1 MVTQII
7 GDMTEPQYWEMLIKK
22 SVSRYLLLDMLGRRP
37 MYGYEV
43 AKEIETCCDGW
54 CKPTPG
60 MIYPAIKDMVADGY
74 IECTEDTIGGR
85 VRKICHL
92 TDKGR
97 QALLAAA
104 EVWGSVLPY
113 LTESVREV
121 TTGTISENAG
131 CVATECCSQVESL
144 S

>member
-1 MVTQII
+1 MTTLAI
-7 GDMTEPQYWEMLIKK
+7 GDMTEPHYWEMLIKK

-121 TTGTISENAG
+121 TTGTISDEAG
-131 CVATECCSQVESL
+131 CDAVEWCTEVESL
-144 S
+144 N

>member
-1 MVTQII
+1 MVTQTI
-7 GDMTEPQYWEMLIKK
+7 GDMTTAPYWEMLIKK
-22 SVSRYLLLDMLGRRP
+22 SVSRYLFLDMLARRP
-37 MYGYEV
+37 MYGYEI
-43 AKEIETCCDGW
+43 AREIETCCDGW

-92 TDKGR
+92 THKGR
-97 QALLAAA
+97 EALSAAA

-113 LTESVREV
+113 LTESVRDV
-121 TTGTISENAG
+121 KSGVISDEAG
-131 CVATECCSQVESL
+131 CASVECCSEIESQ

>member
-1 MVTQII
+1 MATQTIA
-7 GDMTEPQYWEMLIKK
+7 DMTEPQYWEMLIKK
-22 SVSRYLLLDMLGRRP
+22 SVSRYLLLDMLARRP

-43 AKEIETCCDGW
+43 AKEIESCCDGW

-104 EVWGSVLPY
+104 ETWGSVLPY
-113 LTESVREV
+113 LTESVRDV
-121 TTGTISENAG
+121 TGGTISD
-131 CVATECCSQVESL
+131 VARRAAVERCSEIESEK
-144 S
+144 

>member
-1 MVTQII
+1 MATQTIA
-7 GDMTEPQYWEMLIKK
+7 DMTEPQYWEMLVKK
-22 SVSRYLLLDMLGRRP
+22 SVSRYLLLDMLARRP

-43 AKEIETCCDGW
+43 AKEIESCCDEW

-92 TDKGR
+92 TERGR
-97 QALLAAA
+97 EALQAAA

-121 TTGTISENAG
+121 TGGTI
-131 CVATECCSQVESL
+131 VKVVDCSTGERC
-144 S
+144 

>member
-1 MVTQII
+1 MATQTI
-7 GDMTEPQYWEMLIKK
+7 GDMTEPRYWEMLIKK

-104 EVWGSVLPY
+104 EVWGSVL
-113 LTESVREV
+113 TESVREV
-121 TTGTISENAG
+121 TTGTISDQAG
-131 CVATECCSQVESL
+131 CDAVERCSQVESL